1 MSRREVHLDP
11 EAPLLECEEKASAVS
26 WPLPVDRRLDELL
39 ERLRLAGE
47 RTTRKELAAAILF
60 SCPTDAEDLGQVL
73 RAYRTATAAD
83 ALVADLSESSNV
95 ISIERHRP
103 GPRARGS

>member
-1 MSRREVHLDP
+1 MTRRQVHLDP

-39 ERLRLAGE
+39 ERLRRAGE
-47 RTTRKELAAAILF
+47 RTTRKELAAAIVF
-60 SCPTDAEDLGQVL
+60 SCPTDAEDLSRAL
-73 RAYRTATAAD
+73 RAYRTATVAD
-83 ALVADLSESSNV
+83 ALVSDIPESGNV